1 MSFETSP
8 CYLLIAKKPE
18 DTETT
23 LLIFEGL
30 EDAQA
35 QAQALV
41 SAEKYTLEDLKLMQ
55 TVIHKQSVVQPETS
69 ALSDNVTEA

>member
-1 MSFETSP
+1 MSLTTSN

-41 SAEKYTLEDLKLMQ
+41 AAEKYTLDDLKLMQ
-55 TVIHKQSVVQPETS
+55 TVIHKQSAAQASLP
-69 ALSDNVTEA
+69 DNVTEA